1 MSIPTNQELTK
12 EEEIKTRPEDKRPTG
27 EMQPVEQEDT
37 TVKDDAEDYIFLKP
51 KRAKHR
57 STASGTIRRAKKRKK
72 MKTWKKFLIGFVC
85 GILAI
90 ILIFGGT
97 ALYLIFKGQSELF
110 PDDYNITA
118 PKGVQVD
125 DGGRYVHYNGHTLRD
140 RQT

>member
-12 EEEIKTRPEDKRPTG
+12 GEEVNTRPEDIRLTG
-27 EMQPVEQEDT
+27 ERLPVEQEDT

-90 ILIFGGT
+90 ILIFAGT
-97 ALYLIFKGQSELF
+97 ALYLIFKGQS
-110 PDDYNITA
+110 
-118 PKGVQVD
+118 
-125 DGGRYVHYNGHTLRD
+125 
-140 RQT
+140 